1 MRRPLAWLLLAPW
14 LAACGDG
21 TPTPAPDA
29 AADVSPDAA
38 ADVPADLAPDLPADV
53 AADLAPDLPADAG
66 QDVTADATSDVAADA
81 PPDVA
86 ADASGDA
93 ADDVRLVN
101 GCPVLEAPV
110 ARMGDDPMG
119 DTYAGFARDF
129 FQRLCARCH
138 ATALR
143 TPAERR
149 GAPEGMDW
157 DDEAAVRRNL
167 ARIRRA
173 VGVDNYMPLDPP
185 LATCAERRRL
195 VRWVDLGAP

>member
-14 LAACGDG
+14 FAACGDDA
-21 TPTPAPDA
+21 PAPAPDA

-38 ADVPADLAPDLPADV
+38 PDVAMDVAPDV
-53 AADLAPDLPADAG
+53 VADAAP
-66 QDVTADATSDVAADA
+66 DVTADGTPDAA
-81 PPDVA
+81 PDVT
-86 ADASGDA
+86 DVTDA

-129 FQRLCARCH
+129 FQRLCVRCH

-143 TPAERR
+143 TSAERM
-149 GAPEGMDW
+149 GAPEGMNW
-157 DDEAAVRRNL
+157 DDEAAVRREI

-173 VGVDNYMPLDPP
+173 VGVDNYMPLNPP

>member
-14 LAACGDG
+14 LAACGDDA
-21 TPTPAPDA
+21 PTPAPDA

-38 ADVPADLAPDLPADV
+38 RDAAPDVAPDVASDLAADV
-53 AADLAPDLPADAG
+53 APDIAADAAP
-66 QDVTADATSDVAADA
+66 DVTADAAPDASSDVTDAGAD
-81 PPDVA
+81 VT
-86 ADASGDA
+86 DA

-129 FQRLCARCH
+129 FQRLCVRCH

-143 TPAERR
+143 TSTERM
-149 GAPEGMDW
+149 GAPDGMNW
-157 DDEAAVRRNL
+157 DDEAAVRREL

-173 VGVDNYMPLDPP
+173 VGVDNYMPLNPP